1 MTEAAARRL
10 TLVATVLGSSLAFI
24 DATVV
29 NVALPVIQRDLDLG
43 LTGQEWVY
51 LAYSLA
57 LASLYLAAGATGDR
71 WGRRGVFTW
80 GVIGFASASALA
92 GAAPDGAVL
101 IAARLLQGIAGAFV
115 TTNSLALLRAA
126 YGRDAGRAVGLWT
139 AFTGIATVL
148 GPPAGGA
155 LVEWASWRW
164 IFFLNLPLAV
174 ATVVLARLGRS
185 SERAEVR
192 VGRLDLPGAVLA
204 ALTFGALTFA
214 MVQGSEHGFA
224 GVWWAFVV
232 AAAAAVAFVVAE
244 QRSSA
249 PLLPFELFRRRNF
262 TGANLETFLV
272 YATLG
277 GFFLYLPIYLQFL
290 GFTPLQAG
298 LVSVP
303 TSIVMLFLAARFGA
317 LADRYGPRAFLSA
330 GPVLFGAGILLF
342 IPITSKS
349 EFWTYG
355 IAGVALYSIGLAMFV
370 APITATA
377 ISSAPERL
385 AGIASGVNT
394 TFSRLGGLMAVAVMG
409 LVISLV
415 FDANGG
421 TASAVPLAVGQ
432 HDPGLRHASEVAFR
446 SATLLAA
453 GLAFAGAA
461 LGALVISN
469 ADARRESEV
478 GGDAALADA

>member
-71 WGRRGVFTW
+71 WGRRGVFMG
-80 GVIGFASASALA
+80 GVIGFAAASALA
-92 GAAPDGAVL
+92 GAAPTGAVL
-101 IAARLLQGIAGAFV
+101 ISARVLQGIAGAFV
-115 TTNSLALLRAA
+115 TTNSLALLRGA

-164 IFFLNLPLAV
+164 IFFLNLPLAA

-185 SERAEVR
+185 SERAEIR

-214 MVQGSEHGFA
+214 MVQGSEHGFG
-224 GVWWAFVV
+224 GVWWAF
-232 AAAAAVAFVVAE
+232 AAAAVAATAFVIVE
-244 QRSSA
+244 QRTRA

-262 TGANLETFLV
+262 AGANLETFLV
-272 YATLG
+272 YAT
-277 GFFLYLPIYLQFL
+277 
-290 GFTPLQAG
+290 
-298 LVSVP
+298 
-303 TSIVMLFLAARFGA
+303 
-317 LADRYGPRAFLSA
+317 
-330 GPVLFGAGILLF
+330 
-342 IPITSKS
+342 
-349 EFWTYG
+349 
-355 IAGVALYSIGLAMFV
+355 
-370 APITATA
+370 
-377 ISSAPERL
+377 
-385 AGIASGVNT
+385 
-394 TFSRLGGLMAVAVMG
+394 
-409 LVISLV
+409 
-415 FDANGG
+415 
-421 TASAVPLAVGQ
+421 
-432 HDPGLRHASEVAFR
+432 
-446 SATLLAA
+446 
-453 GLAFAGAA
+453 
-461 LGALVISN
+461 
-469 ADARRESEV
+469 
-478 GGDAALADA
+478 